1 MNKKIQKLQKKNKK
15 RLPRKLKKA
24 VRQCVG
30 YYDGYYLI
38 PPTYPTCHSTKIRY
52 KRRTKWI
59 ERACDRYDALQFDW
73 WDGKPPRL
81 QTKRA
86 KIIDEWLSHLY
97 FVLNYKLINKRYAQ
111 PRKISAKYHRLV
123 GEIFVRFYKGV
134 SYPNGAWV
142 PKVQPADTYYRAC
155 SLKED
160 IPDSEK
166 WFVEH
171 CVFSYKKLRHE
182 CAEKFFIT
190 KEEFDSK
197 ELSARKLFLKY
208 LEESPEKLIKM
219 KEDETEI

>member
-1 MNKKIQKLQKKNKK
+1 MLLVQEKLQKKNKK

-30 YYDGYYLI
+30 YY
-38 PPTYPTCHSTKIRY
+38 
-52 KRRTKWI
+52 
-59 ERACDRYDALQFDW
+59 
-73 WDGKPPRL
+73 
-81 QTKRA
+81 
-86 KIIDEWLSHLY
+86 
-97 FVLNYKLINKRYAQ
+97 
-111 PRKISAKYHRLV
+111 
-123 GEIFVRFYKGV
+123 
-134 SYPNGAWV
+134 
-142 PKVQPADTYYRAC
+142 RAC

-160 IPDSEK
+160 ILDSEK

-171 CVFSYKKLRHE
+171 YVFSYKKLRQE